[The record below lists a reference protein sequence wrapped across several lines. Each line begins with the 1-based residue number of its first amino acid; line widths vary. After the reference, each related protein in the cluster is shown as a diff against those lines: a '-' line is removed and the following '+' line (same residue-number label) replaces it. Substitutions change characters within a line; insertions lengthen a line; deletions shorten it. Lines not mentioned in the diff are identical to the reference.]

1 MSARTGQTQML
12 SCKGLWKIYGRAP
25 PVFADPGAKADA
37 LRAAASDIP
46 VALADIDL
54 DIRKGEVFVLMGLSG
69 SGKSTLLRCLARLVE
84 PTSGRIEVAGDDL
97 LAMDRAT
104 LRDLRRRRMSM
115 VFQNF
120 ALLPHR
126 TVLGNV
132 EMPLELQG
140 VPPAERHRKALE
152 MIELVGL
159 TERRDYYPREL
170 SGGQQQRVGIARSLT
185 TNPDIWFLDEPF
197 SALDPLTRR
206 EMQGELLR
214 LQEAFGKTIVFVTHD
229 AAEAIRVGDR
239 IALMRDGRIVQ
250 CGKPVDLVFDPADA
264 YVRSFMQDVE
274 RTALLTVAATMEPMP
289 AASEKLGTIGAHASL
304 LEAARRIAG
313 HSGHL
318 EVLDDGGTVLGHV
331 SDRSLGRALLAA
343 AGESSRP

>member
-1 MSARTGQTQML
+1 MRAQTDQARML
-12 SCKGLWKIYGRAP
+12 SCKGLWKIYGPAP
-25 PVFADPGAKADA
+25 SVFADPHAEANA
-37 LRAAASDIP
+37 LRMAAGDIQ

-54 DIRKGEVFVLMGLSG
+54 EIRKGETFVLMGLSG

-84 PTSGRIEVAGDDL
+84 PTRGRIEVAGDDL
-97 LAMDRAT
+97 LAMDRAR

-140 VPPAERHRKALE
+140 VPPAERRRKALE
-152 MIELVGL
+152 MIEVVGL
-159 TERRDYYPREL
+159 AERRDYYPREL

-197 SALDPLTRR
+197 SALDPLIRR

-214 LQEAFGKTIVFVTHD
+214 LQENFGKTIVFVTHD

-250 CGKPVDLVFDPADA
+250 CGDPVDLVFHPADE
-264 YVRSFMQDVE
+264 YVRSFMHDVE

-289 AASEKLGTIGAHASL
+289 AASERLGTIDASASL

-313 HSGHL
+313 QSGHL
-318 EVLDDGGTVLGHV
+318 EVLGNDGAVLGQI
-331 SDRSLGRALLAA
+331 SDTLLGRALLAA